1 MRNRPSMTGL
11 RRFATPRTGF
21 RPWATATLGGLVAL
35 AAAVAAPRHGQADA
49 SPSRYDVRAETVRD
63 LRTRLTWQRVLP
75 SSSDARL
82 SFAAASSSCADLV
95 LQGRD
100 DWRLPSL
107 QEFETIVDEGRSN
120 PAIDPVLFPDTP
132 AEGFWSGTPW
142 SGTPMLA
149 WHVDFDRGSA
159 AYDTATMLYRVRCVR
174 WEP

>member
-1 MRNRPSMTGL
+1 MRDSPSMT
-11 RRFATPRTGF
+11 RRRSVAGPRTWLG
-21 RPWATATLGGLVAL
+21 PWTATLVGLVAL
-35 AAAVAAPRHGQADA
+35 AAVLGVPSGGRADV
-49 SPSRYDVRAETVRD
+49 SRYDVQAETVRD
-63 LRTRLTWQRVLP
+63 LKTGLTWQRVLAT
-75 SSSDARL
+75 DAKL
-82 SFAAASSSCADLV
+82 SFAAASASCADLV
-95 LQGRD
+95 LQDHD

-120 PAIDPVLFPDTP
+120 PAIDPVLFPGTP